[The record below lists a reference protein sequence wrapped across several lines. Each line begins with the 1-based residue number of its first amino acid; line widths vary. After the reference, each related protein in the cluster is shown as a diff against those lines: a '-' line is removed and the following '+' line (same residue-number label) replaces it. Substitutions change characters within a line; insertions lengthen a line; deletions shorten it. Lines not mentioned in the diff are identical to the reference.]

1 MDRPFVAENA
11 RERERMRFLVERLTD
26 EDLRLPLG
34 VDWTIA
40 IALAHLAFWDQR
52 SLFLL
57 KKWKNSGVVEPTTID
72 IDVTNDSLL
81 STWRALAP
89 RAAAKL
95 AVSSAGAIDREL
107 DEASSELITKI
118 EGLGEKFRLY
128 RSIHRKQHLD
138 EIEEVLRNE
147 ANT

>member
-11 RERERMRFLVERLTD
+11 RERERMSSLVGRLTD
-26 EDLRLPLG
+26 EDLSLPLG

-57 KKWKNSGVVEPTTID
+57 KKWKNIGIVEATTID

-81 STWRALAP
+81 STWRALSP
-89 RAAAKL
+89 RVAAKL
-95 AVSSAGAIDREL
+95 AVSSAEAIDREL
-107 DEASSELITKI
+107 EETSSDLIAKI

-138 EIEEVLRNE
+138 EIEEVLGNK